1 MRSRPAAALLIAAVV
16 ALAGC
21 GRGGATSTDTTGD
34 TSAPDAP
41 GEVTAFASVFALS
54 WIGQEIAPD
63 ASFTALGAGGDPH
76 DVDLSSAQREAV
88 GGSDVVLYLGD
99 IEFQPQVEEAVADSE
114 ARVVAVSEVVGEDAL
129 LEGEEEDEHAEE
141 GGEDAD
147 GSETEAAAGEEEE
160 HADEAGVVDP
170 HLWFDPA
177 LMAEVAQATG
187 EAFAEADPGGAE
199 DYLANAER
207 VATEL
212 TDLDGEIDDLFAD
225 CERDEAVVS
234 HEAYAYLL
242 GPRDKAQVGIAGLA
256 PEANASSAQ
265 IAALVEEV
273 EAQGITTVLAEPEE
287 GRADAETLAEETGID
302 LVEISPLESVDD
314 DQFAEGYP
322 TLLRQ
327 QADAFATAFGCS

>member
-1 MRSRPAAALLIAAVV
+1 MRSRPAAALLVAAVV

-21 GRGGATSTDTTGD
+21 GGGGAATSTATPGTPG
-34 TSAPDAP
+34 

-76 DVDLSSAQREAV
+76 DVDLSSAQREAL
-88 GGSDVVLYLGD
+88 GSSDVVLYLGD
-99 IEFQPQVEEAVADSE
+99 IEFQPQVEEAAAEASGQVVSAAD
-114 ARVVAVSEVVGEDAL
+114 VVGEDAL
-129 LEGEEEDEHAEE
+129 LEAAEHDDHGGEEGDEHSDEE
-141 GGEDAD
+141 D
-147 GSETEAAAGEEEE
+147 EE
-160 HADEAGVVDP
+160 HADEEGVIDP
-170 HLWFDPA
+170 HLWFDPV

-187 EAFAEADPGGAE
+187 VAFAEADPGNAE

-212 TDLDGEIDDLFAD
+212 TDLDAEIDELFAD

-256 PEANASSAQ
+256 PEANASSSQ

-322 TLLRQ
+322 ALLRQ
-327 QADAFATAFGCS
+327 QAEAFATAFDCS